1 MFSVCFSTD
10 DTCLSSGGIL
20 TLNKT
25 GLKQEGLNK
34 WENTCRS
41 MSSSTPTTNNTLVG
55 KINLKWLWKTN
66 KYFVHCKCRYIL
78 SSHQE
83 KRKEKS
89 PSNQNNYFSSMIFN
103 YIAAIFCCYSLM
115 GNHSPSLLRVSLFRH
130 HLLASPNQ
138 PFLHFLCSSHEHNLD
153 FYKTNKKRARER
165 KWKGQDEE
173 IEGVLK
179 QNKSLPLRGK

>member
-1 MFSVCFSTD
+1 MSFQRRNI
-10 DTCLSSGGIL
+10 DT
-20 TLNKT
+20 
-25 GLKQEGLNK
+25 KQD
-34 WENTCRS
+34 RS
-41 MSSSTPTTNNTLVG
+41 QARRFEQVG
-55 KINLKWLWKTN
+55 KHLQEYVQLDTYDKQHTCWKNQPRKMVMETN

-83 KRKEKS
+83 KKKKEKS

-153 FYKTNKKRARER
+153 FQKTNKKRARER

>member
-41 MSSSTPTTNNTLVG
+41 MSSSTPTTNNTLGG
-55 KINLKWLWKTN
+55 KINRKWVWKPTS
-66 KYFVHCKCRYIL
+66 IL
-78 SSHQE
+78 YTVNVGTFYPLTRR
-83 KRKEKS
+83 KKKEKS

-103 YIAAIFCCYSLM
+103 YIAAIYCCYSLM
-115 GNHSPSLLRVSLFRH
+115 GNHSPSLLHVSLFRH

-153 FYKTNKKRARER
+153 F
-165 KWKGQDEE
+165 
-173 IEGVLK
+173 
-179 QNKSLPLRGK
+179 